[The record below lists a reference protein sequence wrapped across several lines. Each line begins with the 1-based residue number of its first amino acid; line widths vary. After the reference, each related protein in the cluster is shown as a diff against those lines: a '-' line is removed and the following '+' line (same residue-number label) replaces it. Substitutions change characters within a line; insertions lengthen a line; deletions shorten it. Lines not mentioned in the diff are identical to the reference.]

1 MKAAAIIGIGGA
13 GAPDVHPIKLYCF
26 PYAGGNAS
34 VFRAW
39 QRWLPSHIRAE
50 GVELPGHGIRTSEPL
65 VDDFHQLVRL
75 LALRLATDFE
85 AESACKPGLRFAVF
99 GHSAGAAL
107 ALAVA
112 AALEQILGIE
122 PMRCFLCAC
131 GHFGVRKT
139 SRSHL
144 SDAALTDELR
154 RLGGT
159 PAQVLDHPDL
169 LGLMLPVLR
178 ADFRVHEQSIHQR
191 GLLVDYPFTLLAA
204 RDDEVRPDDVWGW
217 QHYTTASCRQVLLP
231 GGHFTPMREPAE
243 LLSHIRADL
252 QPSAACR
259 PMPSPLVPCGLP

>member
-1 MKAAAIIGIGGA
+1 MTWTMSKNAY
-13 GAPDVHPIKLYCF
+13 PIKLYCF

-39 QRWLPSHIRAE
+39 QRLLPSHIQVA
-50 GVELPGHGIRTSEPL
+50 GVELPGHGVRMSEPL
-65 VDDFHQLVRL
+65 VDDFHQLVRS
-75 LALRLATDFE
+75 LALRLAADFK
-85 AESACKPGLRFAVF
+85 AESARKPGLRFAMF

-112 AALEQILGIE
+112 AALEQMLE
-122 PMRCFLCAC
+122 TAPMRCFLCAC
-131 GHFGVRKT
+131 GHFGAPKQ

-169 LGLMLPVLR
+169 LAMVLPILR

-204 RDDEVRPDDVWGW
+204 RDDAVRPDDVWGW
-217 QHYTTASCRQVLLP
+217 QNYTTASCRQVLLR
-231 GGHFTPMREPAE
+231 GGHFFPMQEPAE
-243 LLSHIRADL
+243 LISHLRADL
-252 QPSAACR
+252 DQSAGCR
-259 PMPSPLVPCGLP
+259 PLPNQPFPCELP